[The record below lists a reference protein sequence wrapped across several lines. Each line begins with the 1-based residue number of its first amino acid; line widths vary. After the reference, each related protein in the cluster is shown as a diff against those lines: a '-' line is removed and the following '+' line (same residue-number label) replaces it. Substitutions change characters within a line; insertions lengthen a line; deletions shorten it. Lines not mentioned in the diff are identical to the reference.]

1 MVNHEVFYYLSNECV
16 HIDPEQISIKTAR
29 ELLVRHPYLQHL
41 RMKEFELSVLKSLW
55 LWEDCPILSLQLDKC
70 SHVHMHLSPSH
81 QLQSRRRTCRT
92 LILFTAFSS
101 VYSYRTK
108 WLTVSLLSCPQRHM
122 DILHNYHSQSWGSQ
136 ATLWLVQNR
145 DLLWYS
151 SQSEKLSPSIHK
163 TQHHKVSWMIT
174 VYPGGIKGLQTGSE
188 W

>member
-70 SHVHMHLSPSH
+70 SRVHMHLSPSH

-122 DILHNYHSQSWGSQ
+122 DILSLTELGFTSY
-136 ATLWLVQNR
+136 TL
-145 DLLWYS
+145 
-151 SQSEKLSPSIHK
+151 I
-163 TQHHKVSWMIT
+163 
-174 VYPGGIKGLQTGSE
+174 GSE
-188 W
+188 QRPALILQPIRKTISLHS